1 MPEFSP
7 AATVNTEPVL
17 VELSPDLSCWTTPER
32 FDLASEIQFIHD
44 EIFTHRCYLRHGL
57 ELPAEPVVL
66 DIGANVGLFSIFM
79 TRERPK
85 AKIWAFEPM
94 PDTLSALRRNIET
107 HHLDGLTLQTIA
119 LGSENE
125 DGVQFTFYPRFPG
138 NSTRYPDDKAVGAEI
153 PIEQIGKEAY
163 DHAMEARS
171 VDVSVRRLSDVLAS
185 AGPEGPIDVVKID
198 VEGAE
203 LDVLQGIDEKDW
215 ARIGRFVIEVQD
227 LHGRLATILAALD
240 AHGFDTVVEQPKELA
255 EIFHYYLVYANRRDS
270 AAEAG

>member
-1 MPEFSP
+1 MPESSP

-32 FDLASEIQFIHD
+32 FDLCSEIEFIHD
-44 EIFTHRCYLRHGL
+44 EIFTQRCYLPSGL

-107 HHLDGLTLQTIA
+107 HQLDGVTLQTVA

-125 DGVQFTFYPRFPG
+125 DGVRFTFYPRFPG
-138 NSTRYPDDKAVGAEI
+138 NSTRYPGDKAVGAEL

-163 DHAMEARS
+163 EYAMEARS
-171 VDVSVRRLSDVLAS
+171 VEVNVRRLSDVLAS
-185 AGPEGPIDVVKID
+185 AGPQGPIDLVKID

-203 LDVLQGIDEKDW
+203 LDVLGGIDKKDW
-215 ARIGRFVIEVQD
+215 ARIDRFAIEVQD
-227 LHGRLATILAALD
+227 LHGRLAAILDALD
-240 AHGFDTVVEQPKELA
+240 AHGFDTVVEQHDGLVDT
-255 EIFHYYLVYANRRDS
+255 FHYFFLQAHRRDS
-270 AAEAG
+270 ASALG

>member
-7 AATVNTEPVL
+7 AATMNTEPVL

-44 EIFTHRCYLRHGL
+44 EIFTHRCYLRHSV

-66 DIGANVGLFSIFM
+66 DIGANVGLFSIFI

-85 AKIWAFEPM
+85 VKIWAFEPM
-94 PDTLSALRRNIET
+94 PDTLAALRRNIET
-107 HHLDGLTLQTIA
+107 HGLDGMSLQAVA
-119 LGSENE
+119 LGAENE
-125 DGVQFTFYPRFPG
+125 DDVRFTFYPRFPG
-138 NSTRYPDDKAVGAEI
+138 NSTRYPGDKAVGAEI

-163 DHAMEARS
+163 ERAMEPRS
-171 VDVSVRRLSDVLAS
+171 VDVDVRRLSDVLAS
-185 AGPEGPIDVVKID
+185 TGPEGPIDLVKVD

-215 ARIGRFVIEVQD
+215 ARINRFVIEVQD
-227 LHGRLATILAALD
+227 LHGRLDAVLAALD
-240 AHGFDTVVEQPKELA
+240 AHGFDTVVEQPEEVA
-255 EIFHYYLVYANRRDS
+255 QAFHYYLVFANRHES
-270 AAEAG
+270 TASLA